1 MIVGSHRKPT
11 VYRVKTP
18 YKKIVKCIRYRDPVM
33 LAWSV
38 LKVPAIGDATKKEI
52 MKVVKRESAV
62 LCTKGS
68 LLRATSAESLSRFRW
83 SMLAKEAEKQAPTLT
98 L

>member
-1 MIVGSHRKPT
+1 
-11 VYRVKTP
+11 
-18 YKKIVKCIRYRDPVM
+18 M

-52 MKVVKRESAV
+52 IKVVKRESAV

-68 LLRATSAESLSRFRW
+68 LLQATSAESLSRFRW